1 MLQFSTNTG
10 NTFALS
16 TEDNRI
22 YPYTLTDPPIKVE
35 EQRQTRFL
43 FKIVNDMSKSV
54 TYVYPTISNFYNRYT
69 LMSVSNL
76 GTGTPDMFAGQIK
89 LTMAGHYTYE
99 VYEVSWG
106 GNAVVTETTAPASE
120 THVFDPPSDSKG
132 VVRGLVT
139 KGTMYMDDKAGTEQV
154 QYTQYP
160 EPSETNTIYYG
171 Q

>member
-1 MLQFSTNTG
+1 
-10 NTFALS
+10 
-16 TEDNRI
+16 
-22 YPYTLTDPPIKVE
+22 
-35 EQRQTRFL
+35 
-43 FKIVNDMSKSV
+43 MSKSV
-54 TYVYPTISNFYNRYT
+54 TYVYPVITSFYNRYT

-89 LTMAGHYTYE
+89 LTMSGHYTYE
-99 VYEVSWG
+99 VYEVSWADA
-106 GNAVVTETTAPASE
+106 AVLSETTAPASE
-120 THVFDPPSDSKG
+120 THVLPVDPNNG

>member
-16 TEDNRI
+16 TADNRI
-22 YPYTLTDPPIKVE
+22 YTHTLDSEKIKVE
-35 EQRQTRFL
+35 ASRQIRFL
-43 FKIVNDMSKSV
+43 FKFVNDMSKDV
-54 TYVYPTISNFYNRYT
+54 TYVYPTITNFIIDT
-69 LMSVSNL
+69 HLCQFL
-76 GTGTPDMFAGQIK
+76 IGTGTADMFAVQKK
-89 LTMAGHYTYE
+89 LTMSGHYTYE

-120 THVFDPPSDSKG
+120 TQVFDPASSTKG

-154 QYTQYP
+154 QYTQH
-160 EPSETNTIYYG
+160 ETTESNYIYYG

>member
-16 TEDNRI
+16 TADNRI
-22 YPYTLTDPPIKVE
+22 YTHTLDSEKIKVE
-35 EQRQTRFL
+35 ASRQIRFL
-43 FKIVNDMSKSV
+43 FKIVNDMSKDV
-54 TYVYPTISNFYNRYT
+54 TYVYPTITNFYNRYT

-89 LTMAGHYTYE
+89 LTMSGHYTYE

-120 THVFDPPSDSKG
+120 TQVFDPASSTKG

-154 QYTQYP
+154 QYTQH
-160 EPSETNTIYYG
+160 ETTESNYIYYG